1 MVKGE
6 QAGRETEQ
14 KEPSSL
20 ASQVSSRVITAWC
33 MYDWANSPFA
43 TTLMSALFPPF
54 FRSLVINAG
63 LPVGDA
69 TAFWGYTASA
79 ALLIGAFIS
88 PLLGAVSDFTG
99 GKKRYLGIF
108 AGIGIVATAA
118 FIFIGDDTWSLAAVL
133 YIIAAIGFSG
143 SIVFYESLLPH
154 ITTKDTIDAVSS
166 RGYAIGYLGGGTL
179 LAINVLWVSH
189 PEWFGMPDIGFAL
202 RASFLSVA
210 IWWAIF
216 SIPFFARVPEPRAN
230 GNRRSGPDRAVLL
243 EGFSRLARTFGE
255 VRKYR
260 QLMVFLVAFWV
271 YSDGIGT
278 IIRMATA
285 YGDEI
290 GISITDM
297 TLALVIT
304 QFVAVPFTFLF
315 SRHAGRFGAKRS
327 ILLTLAVYAAVSVSA
342 FFMKNALHFYVLAF
356 VVGTVQGGAG
366 ALSRS
371 LYGSMVPKSRSAE
384 FFGFFS
390 LSAKFAGI
398 FGPLVFGLVSQITGH
413 SRFSILSVIIFFIAG
428 AIVLTRVD
436 VDEGVRVARKED
448 LDTESAE
455 IAAIS
460 PRIPA

>member
-1 MVKGE
+1 MK
-6 QAGRETEQ
+6 RFLRLI
-14 KEPSSL
+14 SD
-20 ASQVSSRVITAWC
+20 RVIGAWC

-63 LPVGDA
+63 LPVSDA
-69 TAFWGYTASA
+69 TAYWGYTASA
-79 ALLIGAFIS
+79 ALLIAACIS
-88 PLLGAVSDFTG
+88 PLLGAVSDYRG
-99 GKKRYLGIF
+99 GKKRFVGIF
-108 AGIGIVATAA
+108 AAVGMVATAA
-118 FIFIGDDTWSLAAVL
+118 FVFIGDDTWPLASLL

-154 ITTKDTIDAVSS
+154 ITTKETIDDVSS
-166 RGYAIGYLGGGTL
+166 SGYAIGYLGGGTL

-216 SIPFFARVPEPRAN
+216 SIPFFMRVPEPPLSGSAP
-230 GNRRSGPDRAVLL
+230 SGPQRAVLV
-243 EGFSRLARTFGE
+243 EGFGRLVRTFRE
-255 VRKYR
+255 VRKFR
-260 QLMVFLVAFWV
+260 QLFVFLVAFWV

-290 GISITDM
+290 GIGITDM
-297 TLALVIT
+297 TLALVLT
-304 QFVAVPFTFLF
+304 QFIAVPFTMIF
-315 SRHAGRFGAKRS
+315 SKHASRFGAKRS
-327 ILLTLAVYAAVSVSA
+327 ILLTLAVYAMVSVSA
-342 FFMKNALHFYVLAF
+342 YFMRTAAHFYILAV

-384 FFGFFS
+384 FFGFYS

-398 FGPLVFGLVSQITGH
+398 MGPLVFGVVSQLVGH
-413 SRFSILSVIIFFIAG
+413 SRFSIVSIVLFFIIG
-428 AIVLTRVD
+428 ATLLTRVD
-436 VDEGVRVARKED
+436 VEEGVRVARQAERD
-448 LDTESAE
+448 EESAE
-455 IAAIS
+455 LAVIS
-460 PRIPA
+460 PRIPV

>member
-1 MVKGE
+1 MK
-6 QAGRETEQ
+6 RF
-14 KEPSSL
+14 L
-20 ASQVSSRVITAWC
+20 MLIRDRVVGAWC

-63 LPVGDA
+63 LPVSDA
-69 TAFWGYTASA
+69 TAYWGYTASA
-79 ALLIGAFIS
+79 ALLIAACIS
-88 PLLGAVSDFTG
+88 PLLGAVSDYRG
-99 GKKRYLGIF
+99 GKKRFVGIF
-108 AGIGIVATAA
+108 AAVGMVATAA
-118 FIFIGDDTWSLAAVL
+118 FVFIGDDTWPLASLL

-154 ITTKDTIDAVSS
+154 ITTKETIDDVSS
-166 RGYAIGYLGGGTL
+166 SGYAIGYLGGGTL
-179 LAINVLWVSH
+179 LAINLLWVSH

-216 SIPFFARVPEPRAN
+216 SIPFFLRVPEPPLSGSAP
-230 GNRRSGPDRAVLL
+230 SGPPRAVLV
-243 EGFSRLARTFGE
+243 EGFSRLVRTFRE
-255 VRKYR
+255 IRKFK
-260 QLMVFLVAFWV
+260 QLFVFLVAFWV

-290 GISITDM
+290 GIGITDM
-297 TLALVIT
+297 TLALVLT
-304 QFVAVPFTFLF
+304 QFIAVPFTMIF

-327 ILLTLAVYAAVSVSA
+327 ILLTLVIYSIVSVSA
-342 FFMKNALHFYVLAF
+342 YFMRTAAHFYILAV

-371 LYGSMVPKSRSAE
+371 LYGSMVPKGRSAE
-384 FFGFFS
+384 FFGFYS

-398 FGPLVFGLVSQITGH
+398 MGPLVFGVVSQLVGH
-413 SRFSILSVIIFFIAG
+413 SRFSIVSVVLFFIIG
-428 AIVLTRVD
+428 ATLLTRVD
-436 VDEGVRVARKED
+436 VEEGVRVARQAERD
-448 LDTESAE
+448 EESGE
-455 IAAIS
+455 IAVIS
-460 PRIPA
+460 PRIPV

>member
-1 MVKGE
+1 MP
-6 QAGRETEQ
+6 
-14 KEPSSL
+14 EPRRSL
-20 ASQVSSRVITAWC
+20 PDEVSRRVITAWC

-63 LPVGDA
+63 LPVSDA
-69 TAFWGYTASA
+69 TALWGYTASA

-108 AGIGIVATAA
+108 AGVGMVATAA

-154 ITTKDTIDAVSS
+154 ITTKKTIHAVSS

-216 SIPFFARVPEPRAN
+216 SIPFFARVPEPPLN
-230 GNRRSGPDRAVLL
+230 GSGGGEPGRAVLL
-243 EGFSRLARTFGE
+243 QGFSRLLRTFRE
-255 VRKYR
+255 VRKYK
-260 QLMVFLVAFWV
+260 QLFVFLIAFWV

-297 TLALVIT
+297 TLALVLT

-315 SRHAGRFGAKRS
+315 SRHAGKFGAKRS
-327 ILLTLAVYAAVSVSA
+327 IMLTLAVYAAVSISA
-342 FFMKNALHFYVLAF
+342 FFMKNAFHFYILAL
-356 VVGTVQGGAG
+356 VVGSVQGGAG

-371 LYGSMVPKSRSAE
+371 LYGSMVPKGRSAE

-398 FGPLVFGLVSQITGH
+398 FGPLVFGLVSHFTGH
-413 SRFSILSVIIFFIAG
+413 SRYSIVSVVVFFIAG
-428 AIVLTRVD
+428 AIVLSRVD
-436 VDEGVRVARKED
+436 IDEGMRVAREAERD
-448 LDTESAE
+448 DESGE
-455 IAAIS
+455 VAAIS

>member
-1 MVKGE
+1 
-6 QAGRETEQ
+6 
-14 KEPSSL
+14 
-20 ASQVSSRVITAWC
+20 

-43 TTLMSALFPPF
+43 TTIMAALFPPF
-54 FRSLVINAG
+54 YRSLVIKAG
-63 LPVGDA
+63 LPSSSA

-79 ALLIGAFIS
+79 ALLTAAIVS
-88 PLLGAVSDFTG
+88 PFLGAVSDFTG
-99 GKKRYLGIF
+99 GKKRYLGVF
-108 AGIGIVATAA
+108 AGIGMVATAS
-118 FIFIGDDTWSLAAVL
+118 FVFIGDHTWTLASLL

-154 ITTKDTIDAVSS
+154 ISTKKNIDAVSS

-179 LAINVLWVSH
+179 LAINVLWVMN
-189 PEWFGMPDIGFAL
+189 PRWFGMPDMAFAL

-210 IWWAIF
+210 IWWALF
-216 SIPFFARVPEPRAN
+216 SIPFFLRVPEPPVAARTATHHA
-230 GNRRSGPDRAVLL
+230 PLK
-243 EGFSRLARTFGE
+243 EGFSRLRTTFRDI
-255 VRKYR
+255 RKYR
-260 QLMVFLVAFWV
+260 QLMFFLVAFWI

-327 ILLTLAVYAAVSVSA
+327 ILLTLAIYSAVSLSA
-342 FFMKNALHFYVLAF
+342 YFMRTALHFYILAF
-356 VVGTVQGGAG
+356 VVGTVQGGCG

-371 LYGSMVPKSRSAE
+371 LYGAMVPKQRSAE
-384 FFGFFS
+384 FFGFYSF
-390 LSAKFAGI
+390 SAKFAGI
-398 FGPLVFGLVSQITGH
+398 LGPLLFGFVSQLTGQ
-413 SRFSILSVIIFFIAG
+413 SRFSIVSIVIFFVAG
-428 AIVLTRVD
+428 AIVLARVD
-436 VDEGVRVARKED
+436 IDEGIRVAREAEGD
-448 LDTESAE
+448 EESGE
-455 IAAIS
+455 LAALS